1 MDNLMQILADQNM
14 PLVEEYF
21 SEFGQITRFDGRS
34 ITADML
40 TDVDVLL
47 TRSVTNVNASLL
59 TQANKLKF
67 VGTAT
72 IGMDHIDQTLLA
84 DKGIYF
90 TNAPACNSVAVAEYV
105 ISAIYALSQ
114 EDDFK
119 VQDKVVGIIGVGNI
133 GTRLHAKLKALGI
146 KTLLCDPLNQSDD
159 LDYVSFE
166 TVIAQ
171 SDVISL
177 HVPLVSGGEHKTK
190 YLLNEHVLSA
200 LKPNTILINASR
212 GDIIDNQALLSIMK
226 QGKALSLVLDVWENE
241 PNILTE
247 LLDYVRFG
255 SVHIAGHTLEGKARG
270 TFMLYEAL
278 CKQNNAAIKY
288 QLSDFLPEPVIKNIH
303 INQNFAQSDLRA
315 LVHSIYDV
323 RSDHGIISNQLMV
336 KGFDYLRKNYPARR
350 EFSAINIL
358 GTNKQQAD
366 QLSKLGFA
374 IQNEEI

>member
-1 MDNLMQILADQNM
+1 MQILADQNM

-21 SEFGQITRFDGRS
+21 SEFGKITRFDGRS

-40 TDVDVLL
+40 IDVDVLL
-47 TRSVTNVNASLL
+47 TRSVTNVNENLL

-72 IGMDHIDQTLLA
+72 IGTDHIDQTYLA
-84 DKGIYF
+84 DKDIFF
-90 TNAPACNSVAVAEYV
+90 TSAPACNSVAVAEYV

-133 GTRLHAKLKALGI
+133 GIRLDAKLKALGV
-146 KTLLCDPLNQSDD
+146 KTLLCDPINQSEN
-159 LDYVSFE
+159 LNYVSFE
-166 TVIAQ
+166 ALIAQ

-177 HVPLVSGGEHKTK
+177 HVPLISEGDHKTK
-190 YLLNEHVLSA
+190 HLFDEKTLNA
-200 LKPNTILINASR
+200 LKSGTILINTSR
-212 GDIIDNQALLSIMK
+212 GDVIDNHALLNLMK
-226 QGKALSLVLDVWENE
+226 KGESLTLVLDVWENE
-241 PNILTE
+241 PDISTE

-270 TFMLYEAL
+270 TFMLYQVL
-278 CKQNNAAIKY
+278 CQQNDIKIKY
-288 QLSDFLPEPVIKNIH
+288 QLKDFLPKPVIKD
-303 INQNFAQSDLRA
+303 INVNDNFALSDLRA

-323 RSDHGIISNQLMV
+323 RSDHGLICNQLTAR
-336 KGFDYLRKNYPARR
+336 GFDFLRKNYPSRR

-358 GTNKQQAD
+358 GTNKKQAD

-374 IQNEEI
+374 IQNEEK

>member
-1 MDNLMQILADQNM
+1 MQILADQNM

-21 SEFGQITRFDGRS
+21 SDFGQITRFDGRS

-40 TDVDVLL
+40 IDVDVLL
-47 TRSVTNVNASLL
+47 TRSVTNVNADLL
-59 TQANKLKF
+59 AHANKLKF

-72 IGMDHIDQTLLA
+72 IGTDHIDQTYLA
-84 DKGIYF
+84 DKNIYF
-90 TNAPACNSVAVAEYV
+90 TSAPACNSVAVAEYV

-119 VQDKVVGIIGVGNI
+119 VQDKVVGIIGIGNI
-133 GTRLHAKLKALGI
+133 GSRLNAKLKALGI
-146 KTLLCDPLNQSDD
+146 KTLLCDPLNQSND
-159 LDYVSFE
+159 LEYVSFE
-166 TVIAQ
+166 TLIAQ

-177 HVPLVSGGEHKTK
+177 HVPLISEGKHKTK
-190 YLLNEHVLSA
+190 HLFNGRILNT
-200 LKPNTILINASR
+200 LKPGTILINASR
-212 GDIIDNQALLSIMK
+212 GDVIDNHALLDLMK
-226 QGKALSLVLDVWENE
+226 QNKSLSLVLDVWENE

-270 TFMLYEAL
+270 TFMLYQAL
-278 CKQNNAAIKY
+278 CKQNNVEIKY
-288 QLSDFLPEPVIKNIH
+288 QLNDFLPEPVIKNIS
-303 INQNFAQSDLRA
+303 INQNFGPSDLRS
-315 LVHSIYDV
+315 LVHHIYDV
-323 RSDHGIISNQLMV
+323 RCDHGLIRHQLTV
-336 KGFDYLRKNYPARR
+336 KGFDCLRKNYPVRR

-374 IQNEEI
+374 IHNKEK

>member
-1 MDNLMQILADQNM
+1 MQILADQNM

-21 SEFGQITRFDGRS
+21 SDFGEIKRFDGRS

-40 TDVDVLL
+40 VDVDVLL
-47 TRSVTNVNASLL
+47 TRSVTNVNENLL
-59 TQANKLKF
+59 SQANKLKF

-72 IGMDHIDQTLLA
+72 IGTDHIDQAYLA

-90 TNAPACNSVAVAEYV
+90 TSAPACNSAAVAEYV

-119 VQDKVVGIIGVGNI
+119 VQDRVVGIIGVGNI
-133 GTRLHAKLKALGI
+133 GIRLNEKLKALGI
-146 KTLLCDPLNQSDD
+146 QTLLCDPINQSDN

-166 TVIAQ
+166 TLIAQ

-177 HVPLVSGGEHKTK
+177 HVPLIAEGEHKTK
-190 YLLNEHVLSA
+190 HIFNEQTLNA
-200 LKPNTILINASR
+200 LKADTILINASR
-212 GDIIDNQALLSIMK
+212 GDVIDNHALLSLMK
-226 QGKALSLVLDVWENE
+226 QDKALTLVLDVWENE

-270 TFMLYEAL
+270 TYMLYQAL
-278 CKQNNAAIKY
+278 CQQNDVQIKY
-288 QLSDFLPEPVIKNIH
+288 QLSDFLPEPVIKDININH
-303 INQNFAQSDLRA
+303 SFAPSDIRA
-315 LVHSIYDV
+315 LVHHIYDL
-323 RSDHGIISNQLMV
+323 RTDHGLICNQLTA
-336 KGFDYLRKNYPARR
+336 KGFDFLRKNYPPRR
-350 EFSAINIL
+350 EFSAVNIL

-374 IQNEEI
+374 IQNEEK